1 MEIVLQNYNKNIN
14 GKDILKNINFNFNC
28 NISLIG
34 TSSSGKTTL
43 LKVLENDYNVPRI
56 YKNFMFFHSNIEE
69 EIKYILLNTKQKKM
83 VNDLLKNINLSIN
96 PNMLKNND
104 KIKLCI
110 LKGILSNNNYVS
122 FDNILTYLPLKEKEY
137 ILKYLNQEHINYII
151 VSNDLNDLFNT
162 DITYILNEGTIIASG
177 SSQKMLLEEKLLK
190 RLGFT
195 LPFMIDLSLKLKD
208 YNLIKD
214 IYLDKELL
222 VNKLW
227 K

>member
-1 MEIVLQNYNKNIN
+1 MEIILQNYNKNIN

-96 PNMLKNND
+96 PNMLKSND

-137 ILKYLNQEHINYII
+137 ILKYLKQEHINYII

>member
-1 MEIVLQNYNKNIN
+1 
-14 GKDILKNINFNFNC
+14 
-28 NISLIG
+28 
-34 TSSSGKTTL
+34 
-43 LKVLENDYNVPRI
+43 
-56 YKNFMFFHSNIEE
+56 
-69 EIKYILLNTKQKKM
+69 M
-83 VNDLLKNINLSIN
+83 VNDLLKDINLSIN
-96 PNMLKNND
+96 PNTLKNND

-122 FDNILTYLPLKEKEY
+122 FDNILTYLPLKDKEY
-137 ILKYLNQEHINYII
+137 ILKYLKQEHINYII

-177 SSQKMLLEEKLLK
+177 ASQKMLLEEKLLK

-214 IYLDKELL
+214 IYLDK
-222 VNKLW
+222 
-227 K
+227 

>member
-1 MEIVLQNYNKNIN
+1 MEIILQNYNKSIN
-14 GKDILKNINFNFNC
+14 DKHILKNININFNC

-43 LKVLENDYNVPRI
+43 LKVLENEYNVPRI
-56 YKNFMFFHSNIEE
+56 YKNFMFFHSTVEE
-69 EIKYILLNTKQKKM
+69 EIKYILLNTNQKKM
-83 VNDLLKNINLSIN
+83 VNDLLKNINLNSN
-96 PNMLKNND
+96 PNTLKNKD
-104 KIKLCI
+104 KIKICI
-110 LKGILSNNNYVS
+110 LKGILNSNGYVS
-122 FDNILTYLPLKEKEY
+122 FDNVLAYLSFKEKENLLNY
-137 ILKYLNQEHINYII
+137 LKKEKIKYII

-162 DITYILNEGTIIASG
+162 DITYVLNEGTIIAIG
-177 SSQKMLLEEKLLK
+177 ASQKMLLEEKFLK

-208 YNLIKD
+208 YNLIKE

>member
-56 YKNFMFFHSNIEE
+56 YKNFMFFHSTIEE

-83 VNDLLKNINLSIN
+83 VNDLLKDINLSIN
-96 PNMLKNND
+96 PNTLKNND

-122 FDNILTYLPLKEKEY
+122 FDNILTYLPLKDKEY
-137 ILKYLNQEHINYII
+137 ILKYLKQEHINYII

-177 SSQKMLLEEKLLK
+177 ASQKMLLEEKLLK

-208 YNLIKD
+208 YKLIKD

>member
-1 MEIVLQNYNKNIN
+1 
-14 GKDILKNINFNFNC
+14 
-28 NISLIG
+28 
-34 TSSSGKTTL
+34 
-43 LKVLENDYNVPRI
+43 
-56 YKNFMFFHSNIEE
+56 
-69 EIKYILLNTKQKKM
+69 M
-83 VNDLLKNINLSIN
+83 VNDLLKGINLSIN
-96 PNMLKNND
+96 PNTLKNND